1 MSALPRLSVVVPVYN
16 AERYLPMLLDSLL
29 AQTLHEVEF
38 ILVDDGSTDG
48 SPALLTE
55 YARRDPRIRLLRQP
69 NDGVSRAR
77 NAGIAVA
84 LGTYLA
90 FADADD
96 AVAPDFCSA
105 LLERA
110 EAGRLDLL
118 FCNGRH
124 FGEDPKNSGKTLFS
138 LAKPAGPICGADWI
152 ARCAADG
159 EFLHYVW
166 LQACRTELAR
176 RFTFTPDIVHED
188 VIWTCEILLAAE
200 HVGYLDRVLYFY
212 RNNPFSL
219 VNNPRPENQARRID
233 GYFAVVKTL
242 TAMAARPGLPDATSA
257 ALLNQAAVEAGHVFR
272 LARKLQSLRGRFA
285 TYARAADEGLPAIMR
300 ATAHGMRQRRRA
312 VEALLLGKLGCMVR
326 AISE

>member
-1 MSALPRLSVVVPVYN
+1 MSAQPRLSVVVPVYN
-16 AERYLPMLLDSLL
+16 AERFLPMLLDSLL

-38 ILVDDGSTDG
+38 ILVDDGSTDS
-48 SPALLTE
+48 SPALLAQ
-55 YARRDPRIRLLRQP
+55 YARRDSRIRLLRQP
-69 NDGVSRAR
+69 NGGVSRAR
-77 NAGIAVA
+77 NAGIVAA

-110 EAGRLDLL
+110 EADRLDLL

-124 FGEDPKNSGKTLFS
+124 LEEDPECRGKTLFA
-138 LAKPAGPICGADWI
+138 LAKPDGPISGADWI
-152 ARCAADG
+152 ARCAAEG

-176 RFTFTPDIVHED
+176 RFTFAPDIVHED

-200 HVGYLDRVLYFY
+200 RVGYLDRVLYFY

-219 VNNPRPENQARRID
+219 VNNPSPESQARRIE

-242 TAMAARPGLPDATSA
+242 AAMAARPGAPNATSA

-272 LARKLQSLRGRFA
+272 LARKLQSLRRRFA
-285 TYARAADEGLPAIMR
+285 TYARAADEGLPEILR
-300 ATAHGMRQRRRA
+300 VTARGMKQRRRA
-312 VEALLLGKLGCMVR
+312 AEGLLLGKLGCMVR
-326 AISE
+326 AMSE

>member
-1 MSALPRLSVVVPVYN
+1 VVVPVYN
-16 AERYLPMLLDSLL
+16 AERFLPLLLDSLL

-48 SPALLTE
+48 SPVLLAE

-69 NDGVSRAR
+69 NGGVSRAR
-77 NAGIAVA
+77 NTGIAAA

-96 AVAPDFCSA
+96 AIAPDFCSA
-105 LLERA
+105 LLQRVEA
-110 EAGRLDLL
+110 ERLDLL

-124 FGEDPKNSGKTLFS
+124 FEEDAKCRGKTLFA
-138 LAKPAGPICGADWI
+138 LPKPAGPISGADWI
-152 ARCAADG
+152 ARCAAEG

-176 RFTFTPDIVHED
+176 RFTFAPDIVHED

-200 HVGYLDRVLYFY
+200 RVGYLDRVLYCY

-219 VNNPRPENQARRID
+219 VNNPSPESQARRID
-233 GYFAVVKTL
+233 GYLAVVKTL
-242 TAMAARPGLPDATSA
+242 AAMAVRPGLPDATSA

-272 LARKLQSLRGRFA
+272 LARKLQSLRRQFA
-285 TYARAADEGLPAIMR
+285 TYARAADEGLPGIMR
-300 ATAHGMRQRRRA
+300 ATARGMRQRRRA
-312 VEALLLGKLGCMVR
+312 AEVLLLGKLGCMVR
-326 AISE
+326 AMSG

>member
-16 AERYLPMLLDSLL
+16 AEPYLPMLLESLR

-38 ILVDDGSTDG
+38 ILVDDGSNDG
-48 SPALLTE
+48 SPALLAE

-69 NDGVSRAR
+69 NGGVSRAR

-84 LGTYLA
+84 LGSYLA

-96 AVAPDFCSA
+96 AIAPDFCSA
-105 LLERA
+105 LLDRA
-110 EAGRLDLL
+110 EADRLDLL

-124 FGEDPKNSGKTLFS
+124 FDEDPKHSGKTLFAV
-138 LAKPAGPICGADWI
+138 AKPAGPISGADWI
-152 ARCAADG
+152 ARCAAEG

-166 LQACRTELAR
+166 LQACRTELAQ
-176 RFTFTPDIVHED
+176 RFTFAPDTVHED

-200 HVGYLDRVLYFY
+200 RVGYLDRVLYFY
-212 RNNPFSL
+212 RNHPFSL
-219 VNNPRPENQARRID
+219 VNNPSPESQARRID

-242 TAMAARPGLPDATSA
+242 TAMAARHGLSRATSA

-272 LARKLQSLRGRFA
+272 LARKLQSLRRRFA
-285 TYARAADEGLPAIMR
+285 TYARAADEGLPRIMGVAAR
-300 ATAHGMRQRRRA
+300 GMRQRRHFAEA
-312 VEALLLGKLGCMVR
+312 VLLGKLGCMVR
-326 AISE
+326 ALSP